1 MQFMAK
7 YFKIRFKEM
16 FTIDKIITLFYFE
29 LSKSYLNSGEAHD
42 FWEMVYVDKG
52 EIAIMADSMEYTIK
66 AGEIVFHKPNEFHLV
81 RANGFVAPNITVVTF
96 ECNSPQM
103 LFFENKIAFLNDRE
117 KQCLADLLH
126 EGKLAFEKV
135 EVNKGK
141 VGLKRKHNA
150 FPGSEQMTKIHL
162 EILLISLYRRREAI
176 HKGERLT
183 APTNIINYDED
194 ITYRIKNYL
203 YENLYKS
210 ITLDDVSKHI
220 GLSCT
225 KIKRTFKAKTGSSIM
240 TFFTNL
246 KITEAKLLIR
256 EKSLNFTEI
265 SNMLCYSSIHYFS
278 SVFKSTTGMTP
289 TEYSLSIKP

>member
-1 MQFMAK
+1 MEK
-7 YFKIRFKEM
+7 YLKLRFKEM
-16 FTIDKIITLFYFE
+16 FTIDKIITIFYFE
-29 LSKSYLNSGEAHD
+29 LSKSYLNSGEVHD
-42 FWEMVYVDKG
+42 FWELVYVDKG
-52 EIAIMADSMEYTIK
+52 EIAIMADNMEYIIK

-81 RANGFVAPNITVVTF
+81 RANGIIAPNITVATF

-117 KQCLADLLH
+117 KQCLADFLH

-135 EVNKGK
+135 QFSKGK
-141 VGLKRKHNA
+141 VVLKRNRNA

-162 EILLISLYRRREAI
+162 ETLLISLYRRREAI

-183 APTNIINYDED
+183 APTHIINYDED
-194 ITYRIKNYL
+194 ITFRIKNYL

-240 TFFTNL
+240 TFFTNI

-265 SNMLCYSSIHYFS
+265 SNMLGYSSIHYFS